1 MTGGKRASHRK
12 NLRSTAKPTG
22 CAAFVG
28 RKFSLAGQQRP
39 LLGEFVGLRIV
50 LHFPT
55 APAVKVLGV
64 IYLHLMS
71 ADVRARESG
80 GQSC

>member
-1 MTGGKRASHRK
+1 M
-12 NLRSTAKPTG
+12 
-22 CAAFVG
+22 V
-28 RKFSLAGQQRP
+28 
-39 LLGEFVGLRIV
+39 GEFVGLRIA

-55 APAVKVLGV
+55 APAVKVLGM
-64 IYLHLMS
+64 IYLYLMS